1 MSDDDFIDLSKPAE
15 FRLSVV
21 VGGAIFA
28 QTALGFLWAGAAA
41 ERIDQLER
49 RADATSEIVVRTARL
64 EEQVNAIDATLT
76 RIEMKLD
83 REAME

>member
-1 MSDDDFIDLSKPAE
+1 MSDEDIIDLRKPAE
-15 FRLSVV
+15 LRLSVV

-49 RADATSEIVVRTARL
+49 RADATSEIIVRTARL
-64 EEQVNAIDATLT
+64 EEQVNAIDATLS

-83 REAME
+83 RKGAE

>member
-1 MSDDDFIDLSKPAE
+1 MDEDIIDLSKPAE

-49 RADATSEIVVRTARL
+49 RADTTSEIVVRTARL
-64 EEQVNAIDATLT
+64 EEQVGAIDATLA

-83 REAME
+83 RREAN